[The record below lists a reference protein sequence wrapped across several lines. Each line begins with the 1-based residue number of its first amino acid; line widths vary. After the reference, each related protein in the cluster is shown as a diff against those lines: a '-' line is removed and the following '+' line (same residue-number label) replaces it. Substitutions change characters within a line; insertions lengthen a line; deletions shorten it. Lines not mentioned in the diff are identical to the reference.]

1 MTLFE
6 LVVGWFHLVALCLI
20 YCYKIIYYASRTAA
34 FNSIQQPFANQAMI
48 GTAVIANVHHGGR
61 VCSSDQIEGERGS

>member
-1 MTLFE
+1 MR
-6 LVVGWFHLVALCLI
+6 HAL
-20 YCYKIIYYASRTAA
+20 TT